1 MHLKSLPEQMRISEI
16 EIQERKRLLG
26 LTPELLA
33 LLAGCRHTIL
43 PQLDTIIEAFYA
55 GQLEIPEIRKSIRDA
70 ETLSRLKGAMRGYI
84 AALFSGDY
92 GERYVNSRLRIRVIH
107 ARIGVKPMLYVASVH
122 QLEYLLMERLAA
134 VGTSPQVAVA
144 LAKILL
150 FDLVLVFDTYIQ
162 GLVDEVTAAKD
173 EVAADARSLERTVA
187 ERTAALK
194 RLAQTDDL
202 TGLKNRRAMIA
213 ALADEIL
220 RIRSRRGSFAVAFLD
235 VDKFKQVNDT
245 AGHLAGDRVL
255 QNVAR
260 AFQAGVPDPEH
271 VFRYG
276 GDEFVAIFPMP
287 HAASAAEAAARIK
300 AQIEAQLEERVT
312 VSVGC
317 TYVAHNDVPPLEE
330 ILTSIDR
337 EMYRHKA
344 AATGPEPNGPH
355 LKVGGSFG

>member
-1 MHLKSLPEQMRISEI
+1 
-16 EIQERKRLLG
+16 
-26 LTPELLA
+26 
-33 LLAGCRHTIL
+33 
-43 PQLDTIIEAFYA
+43 
-55 GQLEIPEIRKSIRDA
+55 
-70 ETLSRLKGAMRGYI
+70 
-84 AALFSGDY
+84 
-92 GERYVNSRLRIRVIH
+92 
-107 ARIGVKPMLYVASVH
+107 
-122 QLEYLLMERLAA
+122 MERLAA
-134 VGTSPQVAVA
+134 VGTSPQVGVA

-162 GLVDEVTAAKD
+162 GLVDEVTAEKD